1 MVGQMMKNTNALTA
15 IVNKLIALSILQ
27 SKGKIE
33 KHDRLSCNAI
43 CRDAIQ
49 GITLSHPDAVTLQF
63 STTIPDDLQ
72 LLTNKVVLQR
82 VLHELISNADQF
94 THQGT
99 ITLGVAQ
106 PDKHSVCFS
115 VTDTGSGIS
124 DRDKDHVF
132 NLFYKPYEF
141 AEGLG
146 LGLSLCRKAID
157 QMGGNIRIDEAYTTG
172 TRIIITLPLDN

>member
-1 MVGQMMKNTNALTA
+1 
-15 IVNKLIALSILQ
+15 
-27 SKGKIE
+27 
-33 KHDRLSCNAI
+33 
-43 CRDAIQ
+43 
-49 GITLSHPDAVTLQF
+49 
-63 STTIPDDLQ
+63 
-72 LLTNKVVLQR
+72 

-132 NLFYKPYEF
+132 NLFYKPDEF